1 MLEPSP
7 EQRGGTA
14 TVEHPP
20 RSGALSAWKYHDF
33 RLLVSGQCVAT
44 LGRQMQTVAIT
55 YQVYQLHH
63 SALQLGLLGLV
74 RLFPT
79 LLFSLAGGVIADRV
93 DRRRLLLVTQPA
105 LLVCSLVLILT
116 TLTGWATLGVIYAIT
131 ALAAIIGTVD
141 DPSRNALL
149 PALVPRQHLA
159 NALSWDIT
167 LAEVSAI
174 VGPAIGGVALATV
187 GIAGTYCGEAISF
200 VVVIVT
206 LILMHARPGPAAIGG
221 PAGWHAAMEG
231 LRFVR
236 GSDIILAIMSLDFFA
251 NFWGSATVLL
261 PVFADRVLHVGPT
274 RLGILFSAPAAGAVL
289 GAVAM
294 TAVSHRFRKPGWPL
308 LAAIAAYGLATVG
321 FGLSH
326 SFPLSLL
333 FLAGIGLSDTIG
345 MTLRTQILQLLT
357 PDALRGRVTAAEQ
370 VFTGG
375 GPQLGQLKAGA
386 LASRFGAPV
395 SVVFGG
401 VMCVVTVAIVAW
413 LVPSIR
419 RYRA

>member
-1 MLEPSP
+1 
-7 EQRGGTA
+7 
-14 TVEHPP
+14 
-20 RSGALSAWKYHDF
+20 
-33 RLLVSGQCVAT
+33 
-44 LGRQMQTVAIT
+44 
-55 YQVYQLHH
+55 
-63 SALQLGLLGLV
+63 LLG
-74 RLFPT
+74 
-79 LLFSLAGGVIADRV
+79 
-93 DRRRLLLVTQPA
+93 
-105 LLVCSLVLILT
+105 CSLVLILT
-116 TLTGWATLGVIYAIT
+116 TLTGWATLSVIYAIT
-131 ALAAIIGTVD
+131 TVAAIIGTVD

-149 PALVPRQHLA
+149 PALVPRHHLA

-167 LAEVSAI
+167 LGEVSAI

-221 PAGWHAAMEG
+221 PAGWHAAVEG

-251 NFWGSATVLL
+251 NFWGSAVVLL
-261 PVFADRVLHVGPT
+261 PVFADQVLHVGPAK
-274 RLGILFSAPAAGAVL
+274 LGILFSAPAAGAVI

-294 TAVSHRFRKPGWPL
+294 TAVSHRFQKPGWPL
-308 LAAIAAYGLATVG
+308 LGAVAAYGLATVG

-326 SFPLSLL
+326 SFPLTLL